1 MTKWKFRRKS
11 SQNLPETYLYIL
23 KLCLMMPKN
32 VGHFGFSTIVPSNIG
47 ICPIMPKTVGH
58 NGSHKIMPRDFKL
71 CPFFYL
77 GQKNAQLT
85 TMHDTAEAPRRKMR
99 KSL

>member
-58 NGSHKIMPRDFKL
+58 NHRWAWGRQLGGGSAKFRPGGEWFLNPRGGEQVP
-71 CPFFYL
+71 PF
-77 GQKNAQLT
+77 
-85 TMHDTAEAPRRKMR
+85 
-99 KSL
+99 